1 MNLETIT
8 NTISGYITTEFVEF
22 SNRKTHESYCSYPW
36 ENCSCQGKPSITVDS
51 PLISSGYLD
60 SFSIAT
66 VVVFLEK
73 TFKISVPDDQIV
85 PSNFET
91 VTKISNLVESLL
103 AETSKE

>member
-1 MNLETIT
+1 MNNTTTI
-8 NTISGYITTEFVEF
+8 ILDYITSEFVEF

-36 ENCSCQGKPSITVDS
+36 ENCSCQGKPTITIDT

-73 TFKISVPDDQIV
+73 KFKISIPDDKIV
-85 PSNFET
+85 PTNFESVKHIADLVFY
-91 VTKISNLVESLL
+91 VTEKD
-103 AETSKE
+103 KE